1 MHLTAGRDTNHD
13 RNGSHKLNA
22 LRRERFHVSA
32 TFLNI
37 QPEVAK
43 MNADDLSDVA
53 ERLEAL
59 ESLAKLFGNSWLEF
73 AKNQI
78 PDEKVRAYLTV
89 FDDAFPG
96 LDHVVEFVRQN
107 APALAA
113 GEGVQESFASL
124 AQVLLQLENKGAG
137 FLPVESDAKV
147 VEEVAEPN
155 DDTRAPEE
163 TIEAVLDDEQE
174 DVRKPTN
181 DEEKAKNEDEIDA
194 LFG

>member
-1 MHLTAGRDTNHD
+1 
-13 RNGSHKLNA
+13 
-22 LRRERFHVSA
+22 
-32 TFLNI
+32 
-37 QPEVAK
+37 

-59 ESLAKLFGNSWLEF
+59 ESLAKLFGNSWLEY

-113 GEGVQESFASL
+113 GEGVQKSFANL

-174 DVRKPTN
+174 DVKKPTN

>member
-1 MHLTAGRDTNHD
+1 
-13 RNGSHKLNA
+13 
-22 LRRERFHVSA
+22 
-32 TFLNI
+32 
-37 QPEVAK
+37 

-59 ESLAKLFGNSWLEF
+59 ESLAKLFGNSWLEY

>member
-1 MHLTAGRDTNHD
+1 
-13 RNGSHKLNA
+13 
-22 LRRERFHVSA
+22 
-32 TFLNI
+32 
-37 QPEVAK
+37 

-53 ERLEAL
+53 ERLEVL

>member
-1 MHLTAGRDTNHD
+1 
-13 RNGSHKLNA
+13 
-22 LRRERFHVSA
+22 
-32 TFLNI
+32 
-37 QPEVAK
+37 

-59 ESLAKLFGNSWLEF
+59 ESLAKLFGNSWLEY

-113 GEGVQESFASL
+113 GEGVQEGFASL